1 MRLGRAL
8 SLTLVGV
15 LALSS
20 CTGTPDPDPS
30 ASPTHPSFSITNG
43 AQTIAPDE
51 LKEAVRALRRLDTGT
66 FVVSVL
72 RPADADIVALLP
84 RVTGSWSFRKR
95 AGSSTEVVQDAT
107 AGTITIN
114 TVLLPGAGYVQS
126 LYEGSEYSPSCWLR
140 VRTGDTFLRL
150 PPSVAAVLDA
160 EALGTATDST
170 NGTLL
175 LTDVLGAIGFQKMA
189 SRHADDLFGTR
200 VEVWLRIT
208 NGVVTGWAVT
218 SEALSAALDD
228 AGISSDWGK
237 DLVDFIQQ
245 FDDAQWGVD
254 FGGLGVPVTITA
266 PPKESLIKPGR
277 ERCTG

>member
-1 MRLGRAL
+1 MRLARLHTGL
-8 SLTLVGV
+8 LVGV
-15 LALSS
+15 LALTS
-20 CTGTPDPDPS
+20 CTGTPGDPTP
-30 ASPTHPSFSITNG
+30 SPTHPSFEITGG
-43 AQTIAPDE
+43 AQTIAPED

-72 RPADADIVALLP
+72 RPADADIVAMLP
-84 RVTGSWSFRKR
+84 RVTGSWSFRQQ

-114 TVLLPGAGYVQS
+114 QILLPGVGYLQS
-126 LYEGSEYSPSCWLR
+126 LYEGSDLAPSCWLR

-160 EALGTATDST
+160 QALDTATDTT

-189 SRHADDLFGTR
+189 TRHADDLFGAR

-218 SEALSAALDD
+218 SEALSSALDA
-228 AGISSDWGK
+228 AGISSEWGQ
-237 DLVDFIQQ
+237 DLIDFIQQ

-254 FGGLGVPVTITA
+254 FGGLGVPVSIEA
-266 PPKESLIKPGR
+266 PPKESIIKPGQ
-277 ERCTG
+277 ETCPG